1 MCYNI
6 EYVPYINALLG
17 CPAAV
22 CAYPLSAQTMAIPM
36 ILFSSVIRRIEF
48 GCELSTYVCTY
59 VLERIIH
66 MLRAAGKLG
75 THPIRFD
82 SNAFQ

>member
-36 ILFSSVIRRIEF
+36 ILFSSVIRRSCWHANESISRPGESGRKF
-48 GCELSTYVCTY
+48 
-59 VLERIIH
+59 H
-66 MLRAAGKLG
+66 
-75 THPIRFD
+75 
-82 SNAFQ
+82 